1 MDQLRHQWIPVAIF
15 ALFALL
21 TAIDIAM
28 DLVSGTNP
36 WHVLV
41 ELALM
46 LCATAGA
53 IYFWMRLRLSRQH
66 ERDLEGDL
74 RKARAEMA
82 QWQADQRELLG
93 NLRGAIDRQFDRW
106 EFSDTEKEIAYHL
119 LKGLSMKDIAALKG
133 STPRSVTQQS
143 YVLYHKAGLGGRAE
157 LSAYFLDTLFRHD
170 PGPGPATDKSS
181 S

>member
-1 MDQLRHQWIPVAIF
+1 MDWLRHQWIPVAIF

-28 DLVSGTNP
+28 DLAAGTTFG
-36 WHVLV
+36 HVLV
-41 ELALM
+41 EFTLM
-46 LCATAGA
+46 LCAATGA
-53 IYFWMRLRLSRQH
+53 IYFWKRLRLSRQH
-66 ERDLEGDL
+66 ERELERDL
-74 RKARAEMA
+74 RRARVEMA

-93 NLRGAIDRQFDRW
+93 DLREAIDQQFDRW
-106 EFSDTEKEIAYHL
+106 EFSATEKEIAYHL
-119 LKGLSMKDIAALKG
+119 LKGLSMKYIAALKG

-170 PGPGPATDKSS
+170 PGPRPSS
-181 S
+181 DEPGS